1 MSALVDRTGRRSTVL
16 AVSGLMLALFLVAL
30 DQTIVG
36 TALPK
41 IIAELNGFDKYAWVT
56 TAYLLASTSMI
67 PVIGKLGDI
76 YGRKW
81 FIVAG
86 IFVFLVG
93 SALCGAAW
101 GMTELILFRGVQG
114 LGAGMIIANIF
125 TSVADIFP
133 DPARRAKFQGIF
145 FGVFAL
151 SSVVGPTLGGWITD
165 SFDWRWV
172 FYVNLP
178 LGVFSLFALP
188 VVLPQSAR
196 RLEAKIDY
204 LGATTITAS
213 VVSLLLALSWV
224 GSGAAWNADRVVA
237 GFIVSAV
244 ILVAFIF
251 VELRAPEPIIPL
263 WLFKSRV
270 FSSAALLMFLV
281 GIGMFG
287 IILYTPLF
295 VQGVLGKTATGSGT
309 VLTPLVFSMTAV
321 GIIGGQIIS
330 RVKRIK
336 PFTLFG
342 TVMMSCGVYLLTT
355 LDTASTT
362 GTVALYLTVTGLGLG
377 LIMPTATLAVQSTV
391 EKHMLGV
398 ATSATQFI
406 RSLGST
412 VGTAVVG
419 SLVTNTYANNLAA
432 NAPAQAP
439 GRLVSALKDP
449 NALVSDQARQALTR
463 VASAFPGGDQVVRQ
477 ILGVARDALSSAI
490 HEGFTFVLVAVIGS
504 IGGALLM
511 KNIRLEE
518 QPDVE
523 VPKRGY
529 PADGAA
535 ITSALASSLQDGA
548 RNTEDDRLA
557 LRLMMNSNANGDN
570 ELEEEAAALLSIA
583 DRIETGNGD
592 YPALIRTA
600 AKLANGHEGSERER
614 AIHVSQTMIRPL
626 AGSMVAASTDPETDS
641 EVPEGVK

>member
-1 MSALVDRTGRRSTVL
+1 MSAALGRTGRRATVL
-16 AVSGLMLALFLVAL
+16 AVAGLMLALFLVAL

-41 IIAELNGFDKYAWVT
+41 IIAELNGFEKYAWVT

-86 IFVFLVG
+86 IFIFLVG
-93 SALCGAAW
+93 SALSGAAW

-114 LGAGMIIANIF
+114 LGAGMIFANIF

-151 SSVVGPTLGGWITD
+151 SSVIGPTLGGWITD
-165 SFDWRWV
+165 NLDWRWV

-178 LGVFSLFALP
+178 LGIFSLFALP
-188 VVLPQSAR
+188 AVLPQSAR
-196 RLEAKIDY
+196 RLQAKIDY
-204 LGATTITAS
+204 LGAATITAS
-213 VVSLLLALSWV
+213 VVALLLALSWV
-224 GSGAAWNADRVVA
+224 GSGDAWDAARVVA
-237 GFIVSAV
+237 GFVVSAV
-244 ILVAFIF
+244 LLVMFIA

-263 WLFKSRV
+263 WLFKNRV
-270 FSSAALLMFLV
+270 FSSAAMLMFLV

-321 GIIGGQIIS
+321 GVIGGQIIS
-330 RVKRIK
+330 RVRRIK

-342 TVMMSCGVYLLTT
+342 TVVMSFGVYLLTT

-419 SLVTNTYANNLAA
+419 SLVTNRYAADLAA

-439 GRLVSALKDP
+439 GRLVSALQDP
-449 NALVSDQARQALTR
+449 NALVSDGARQALTR
-463 VASAFPGGDQVVRQ
+463 AASAFPGGEQVVAQ

-490 HEGFTFVLVAVIGS
+490 HEGFVFVLVAVVGS
-504 IGGALLM
+504 IGGALFM
-511 KNIRLEE
+511 KNIHLEE
-518 QPDVE
+518 QPVVE
-523 VPKRGY
+523 SPKRGY
-529 PADGAA
+529 PADDAA
-535 ITSALASSLQDGA
+535 VTSALAGALQEGA
-548 RNTEDDRLA
+548 RNAEDDRLA
-557 LRLMMNSNANGDN
+557 LQLMMNGGVSGDAGLD
-570 ELEEEAAALLSIA
+570 ETAAALLGVA
-583 DRIETGNGD
+583 ERIEFGNGD
-592 YPALIRTA
+592 YPDLTRAA

-614 AIHVSQTMIRPL
+614 AIYVSETVIRPL
-626 AGSMVAASTDPETDS
+626 AESLVAASS
-641 EVPEGVK
+641 APEGGEEKR